1 MGLIIYII
9 SAFVIVLTTLSLL
22 SSLFPLQANASVV
35 LPNQDEEEQEIFL
48 TLYDNSTFMPL
59 TSGEGNQV
67 SVFVNYEV
75 HDDSIAGQR
84 INAVMEVFAPNGTL
98 IKTSSYPDGF
108 IAQSSGGVEGLET
121 TLKDKSIQSV
131 TANVRFTDAAK
142 IQIISNNISANLDLK
157 GQITTTTGTTG
168 GGGQGGA
175 EGEDEGTFEAE
186 GEEATAE
193 EMTPQPPSQGDGG
206 TSENTDEDE
215 EEDGVEAESE
225 AEEETSL
232 DIPSSFG

>member
-1 MGLIIYII
+1 LRLITYII
-9 SAFVIVLTTLSLL
+9 SAFVIVVITTLSLL
-22 SSLFPLQANASVV
+22 SLFPLQANASVV
-35 LPNQDEEEQEIFL
+35 LPNQDEEEEQEIFL
-48 TLYDNSTFMPL
+48 TLFENSTFMPL

-75 HDDSIAGQR
+75 RDDSIAGQR

-142 IQIISNNISANLDLK
+142 TQIISNNITANLDLK
-157 GQITTTTGTTG
+157 GQTTTTTETTG
-168 GGGQGGA
+168 GEGQGA
-175 EGEDEGTFEAE
+175 GEDEGTFEAE
-186 GEEATAE
+186 GGGEATTE
-193 EMTPQPPSQGDGG
+193 EMIPQPPSQGDGG
-206 TSENTDEDE
+206 TSEEDTDADE
-215 EEDGVEAESE
+215 EDVDEAESGEE
-225 AEEETSL
+225 ATSL

>member
-1 MGLIIYII
+1 MRLIIYII
-9 SAFVIVLTTLSLL
+9 SAFVIVIATLSLL
-22 SSLFPLQANASVV
+22 SSLFPLQANATVV
-35 LPNQDEEEQEIFL
+35 LPNQDEEQEIFL
-48 TLYDNSTFMPL
+48 TLFENSTFMPL

-75 HDDSIAGQR
+75 RDDSIAGQR

-157 GQITTTTGTTG
+157 GQITTTTETTG

-175 EGEDEGTFEAE
+175 GEDEGTFEAE

-206 TSENTDEDE
+206 TSEDTDED

-232 DIPSSFG
+232 DIPSFG

>member
-1 MGLIIYII
+1 LRLIIYII
-9 SAFVIVLTTLSLL
+9 SAFVIVVITTLSLL
-22 SSLFPLQANASVV
+22 SLFPLQANASVV
-35 LPNQDEEEQEIFL
+35 LSNQDEEEEQKIFL
-48 TLYDNSTFMPL
+48 TLSENSTFMPL

-75 HDDSIAGQR
+75 RDDSIAGQR

-142 IQIISNNISANLDLK
+142 TQIISNNITANLDLK
-157 GQITTTTGTTG
+157 GQTTTTTETTG
-168 GGGQGGA
+168 GEEGA
-175 EGEDEGTFEAE
+175 GEDEGTFEAE
-186 GEEATAE
+186 GEEATTE
-193 EMTPQPPSQGDGG
+193 EMIPQPPSQGDGG
-206 TSENTDEDE
+206 TSEEDTDADE
-215 EEDGVEAESE
+215 EDVDEAESE
-225 AEEETSL
+225 GEEATSL

>member
-1 MGLIIYII
+1 LRLITYII
-9 SAFVIVLTTLSLL
+9 SAFVIVVITTLSLL
-22 SSLFPLQANASVV
+22 SLFPLQANASVV
-35 LPNQDEEEQEIFL
+35 LPNQGEEEEQKIFL
-48 TLYDNSTFMPL
+48 TLFENSTFMPL

-75 HDDSIAGQR
+75 RDDSIAGQR

-98 IKTSSYPDGF
+98 IKTSSYPNGF

-142 IQIISNNISANLDLK
+142 TQIISNNITASLDLK
-157 GQITTTTGTTG
+157 GQTTTTTETTG
-168 GGGQGGA
+168 GEGQGA
-175 EGEDEGTFEAE
+175 GEDEGTFEAE
-186 GEEATAE
+186 GEEATTE
-193 EMTPQPPSQGDGG
+193 EMIPQPPSQGDGG
-206 TSENTDEDE
+206 TSEEDTDADE
-215 EEDGVEAESE
+215 EDVGEGESGGEEA
-225 AEEETSL
+225 TSL

>member
-1 MGLIIYII
+1 
-9 SAFVIVLTTLSLL
+9 
-22 SSLFPLQANASVV
+22 
-35 LPNQDEEEQEIFL
+35 
-48 TLYDNSTFMPL
+48 MPL

-75 HDDSIAGQR
+75 RDDSIAGQR

-98 IKTSSYPDGF
+98 IKTSSYLDGF

-142 IQIISNNISANLDLK
+142 IETISNNISASLDLK
-157 GQITTTTGTTG
+157 GQTTTTAGTTEG
-168 GGGQGGA
+168 GGV
-175 EGEDEGTFEAE
+175 EDEGTFGAE

-193 EMTPQPPSQGDGG
+193 EMIPQPSSQGDEG
-206 TSENTDEDE
+206 TSEDTDEDE
-215 EEDGVEAESE
+215 EDSVEAESGGGGE
-225 AEEETSL
+225 STSL